1 MAVSIN
7 SVHQKVLSL
16 ANKEQRG
23 YITPQEFNLFAD
35 LAQRE
40 IFEQYF
46 YDKNQF
52 MRVDGNDGEYSDIIH
67 NLNEKIAIFES
78 VSTTSA
84 GSGNEVNIDADDLWR
99 LGTVYDSIEEVEL
112 QEVQQDEIIK
122 MNRSNLLK
130 PTNKR
135 PVYVRVGEKTI
146 SCFPSAIPAN
156 LACTYVRT
164 PKKPTWGYVV
174 INSRAMHDA
183 DSSVTTNFEL
193 HSSEENELVYK
204 ILKLAGLSMKRDDL
218 ARGGQGLESMQ
229 VQQEK
234 Q

>member
-52 MRVDGNDGEYSDIIH
+52 MRVNGNDGEYSDIIH

-78 VSTTSA
+78 VSSTSA
-84 GSGNEVNIDADDLWR
+84 TTGNEVDIDADDLWR
-99 LGTVYDSIEEVEL
+99 VGTVYDSVEQVEL

-122 MNRSNLLK
+122 MNRSALLK

-146 SCFPSAIPAN
+146 ACFPSALSVN
-156 LACTYVRT
+156 LECTYVRT
-164 PKKPTWGYVV
+164 PKKPRWGYVV

-218 ARGGQGLESMQ
+218 AKGGQGLESMQ